1 MAIMTTN
8 KITVFEFVTM
18 FNSFYVNALHIIEDS
33 YNSEHTPHCYI
44 DKVYDVITEYKNEV
58 ERTLESRV
66 LSVEKA
72 SNMLYN
78 ELEVVVKIAENCIEN
93 YNFFNDESSFE
104 AYKFLNSIIDCYNE
118 MCEEING

>member
-1 MAIMTTN
+1 MGIMTTN

-18 FNSFYVNALHIIEDS
+18 FNNFYVNALHVIEKS
-33 YNSEHTPHCYI
+33 YNDECVPRCYI
-44 DKVYDVITEYKNEV
+44 DKVYDIINEYKNEV
-58 ERTLESRV
+58 ERTLEARV

-78 ELEVVVKIAENCIEN
+78 KLEVIVKIAENCAEN
-93 YNFFNDESSFE
+93 YNFFGDESSYE